1 MTSLK
6 LLVKNIVANAKDDE
20 EFFNLLV
27 KFLDRNRSKR
37 DILSTAFKR
46 ILIDESKKIYS

>member
-1 MTSLK
+1 MISLK
-6 LLVKNIVANAKDDE
+6 PLVKDIVANAKHDE

-27 KFLDRNRSKR
+27 KFLDRNKSKR
-37 DILSTAFKR
+37 DILSAALKR